1 VLGCFVFTLGRI
13 REECQKRK
21 TQAPAS
27 TLRLGHPTYI
37 GDMKRVVILGR
48 GASGKS
54 TLAVSLGEIT
64 GLPVI
69 ELDKVF
75 WQPGLVVRRRD
86 QWVAIQE
93 RLVAEERWI
102 MDGDLGPYDAVEIRL
117 RAADTILFLDFSLL
131 RCAWR
136 AIRRSRERADFWWW
150 LLTYHWRGRP
160 ILMEAMASHAVDADL
175 HTFRSPEALRRFVAE
190 VAANRG
196 LNRNQYGMNSADVI
210 HLYAALEKA
219 GVEIWIDG
227 GWGVDA
233 LLGEQS
239 RLHKDLDITIQQKD
253 VPMLR
258 RFLQTCGYSDIK
270 SEDAKSWN
278 FVLGD
283 ENGKE
288 IDVHVIVLD
297 DKGDGLYGPPEKGE
311 MYPATSL
318 TGTGVIEGRTVR
330 CISPEW
336 MVKFH
341 SGYPLKEKDFRDVSA
356 LCKKFGIDLPAE
368 YERFNKSE

>member
-1 VLGCFVFTLGRI
+1 
-13 REECQKRK
+13 
-21 TQAPAS
+21 
-27 TLRLGHPTYI
+27 
-37 GDMKRVVILGR
+37 MKRVVIIGR

-75 WQPGLVVRRRD
+75 WQPGLVARRRD

-117 RAADTILFLDFSLL
+117 RAADTILFLDFSFL

-160 ILMEAMASHAVDADL
+160 ILMEAIANHAVDADL
-175 HTFRSPEALRRFVAE
+175 HTFRNPEALRRFVAE

-196 LNRNQYGMNSADVI
+196 LNRKQHDMNSADVI
-210 HLYAALEKA
+210 HLYTTLEKA

-239 RLHKDLDITIQQKD
+239 RIHKDLDITIQQKD

-258 RFLQTCGYSDIK
+258 RFLQTCGYREIK
-270 SEDAKSWN
+270 LEDAKPWN

-297 DKGDGLYGPPEKGE
+297 DKGNGLYGPPEKGE
-311 MYPATSL
+311 MYPAGSL

-341 SGYPLKEKDFRDVSA
+341 SGYALQEKDFRDVSA

-368 YERFNKSE
+368 YEQFNKSE